1 MKTAAE
7 VFKCVLSDEGFK
19 VFAAKCGHKEDV
31 SQWQDIHNIL
41 LASYEVLLKSAI
53 QEFRTAVRGEKQEDF
68 WTWIKELSSSNDDE
82 IQAFWSRMLIYLNAY
97 VGFFFANPLR
107 KLALT

>member
-7 VFKCVLSDEGFK
+7 VFKCVLSDGGFK
-19 VFAAKCGHKEDV
+19 VFAAKCGHKGDV
-31 SQWQDIHNIL
+31 SQWQDMHNIL

-53 QEFRTAVRGEKQEDF
+53 QEFRTARREEKQEDF

-82 IQAFWSRMLIYLNAY
+82 IQAFSGPPEPVRL
-97 VGFFFANPLR
+97 VRQKPDHFFYTHR
-107 KLALT
+107 YMV